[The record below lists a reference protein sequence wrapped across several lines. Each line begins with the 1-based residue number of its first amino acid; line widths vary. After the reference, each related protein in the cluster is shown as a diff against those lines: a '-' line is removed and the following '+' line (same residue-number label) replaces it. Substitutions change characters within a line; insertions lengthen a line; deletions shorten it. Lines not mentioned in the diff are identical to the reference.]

1 MAAQKAEKKTR
12 SKRKARTE
20 VSSSSSSDSD
30 SGSESS
36 NPTSKPQNKSTT
48 AARAPESSDSHADDS
63 SVASEPVF
71 TRKHINPDQAFE
83 EFYLRQATKELANDL
98 DKLRSASDFKA
109 SSVPMLIDALKQGT
123 VCFSQEERV
132 KVGSA
137 AEAKGGE

>member
-30 SGSESS
+30 SDSGSS
-36 NPTSKPQNKSTT
+36 NPTSTPKHKSTT
-48 AARAPESSDSHADDS
+48 AAPAPESPDSPADDS

-71 TRKHINPDQAFE
+71 TKKHINPDQAFE
-83 EFYLRQATKELANDL
+83 EFYLRQATKEFANDL

-109 SSVPMLIDALKQGT
+109 SSVPMLIEALKQGT
-123 VCFSQEERV
+123 VCFSREERV

-137 AEAKGGE
+137 AEAKAAD

>member
-20 VSSSSSSDSD
+20 DSDSD
-30 SGSESS
+30 SGSS
-36 NPTSKPQNKSTT
+36 NPTSTPKHKSAT
-48 AARAPESSDSHADDS
+48 AAKTPESPDSHADDS

-71 TRKHINPDQAFE
+71 TKKHINPDQAFE
-83 EFYLRQATKELANDL
+83 EFYLRQATKEFANDL

-109 SSVPMLIDALKQGT
+109 SSVSMLIDALKQGT
-123 VCFSQEERV
+123 VCFSREERV

-137 AEAKGGE
+137 AEAKAAE

>member
-12 SKRKARTE
+12 SKRKARTD

-30 SGSESS
+30 SDSGNS
-36 NPTSKPQNKSTT
+36 NSTSTPKYKSTT
-48 AARAPESSDSHADDS
+48 AAKAPDSPDSHADDS

-71 TRKHINPDQAFE
+71 TKKHINPDQAFE
-83 EFYLRQATKELANDL
+83 EFYLRQATKEFANDL

-123 VCFSQEERV
+123 VCFSREERA

-137 AEAKGGE
+137 AEAKAAD

>member
-30 SGSESS
+30 SDSGSS
-36 NPTSKPQNKSTT
+36 NPTSTPNHKSTT
-48 AARAPESSDSHADDS
+48 AAKAPDSPDSHADDS

-71 TRKHINPDQAFE
+71 TKKHINPDQAFE
-83 EFYLRQATKELANDL
+83 EFYLRQATNEFANDL

-109 SSVPMLIDALKQGT
+109 SSVPMLIEALKQGT
-123 VCFSQEERV
+123 VCFSREERV

-137 AEAKGGE
+137 AEAKAAD